1 MFTNEYQT
9 FRTNINEYEAINHG
23 MKALQ
28 IIITNRN
35 TNIQRECVLGQD
47 YSQPSMPY

>member
-1 MFTNEYQT
+1 MNINHSGQI
-9 FRTNINEYEAINHG
+9 INEYEAINHG

-35 TNIQRECVLGQD
+35 KNIQSV
-47 YSQPSMPY
+47 Y